1 MEQSETKLSILCEFA
16 RVGNMVGWKTS
27 MRTHIGINLLMSI
40 NLQR

>member
-1 MEQSETKLSILCEFA
+1 MEQSETRPSILCEFA

-27 MRTHIGINLLMSI
+27 MRTHIGINLLMST